1 MSSPINSPQDR
12 YCQFHATFSL
22 PSHCAPSPGNGG
34 HGGVRSLA
42 LSPHQQWLASGGDDG
57 RVAIH
62 STKKLQE
69 RAEFDAASEI
79 MPAYNVGS
87 DWVRAIAVAPS
98 GQWWVCG
105 SNDGS
110 LRVFW
115 WCDRQWKPCQLV
127 ARAHGFWVMAV
138 VITPD
143 GKTVISAGADNRV
156 QAWRV
161 EHHELGIT
169 LVPTWSGSRHT
180 FWVSGLALTAEGGT
194 VASVGYDG
202 QLALWDVEQGEEIR
216 HWQAHSGYCSSVAC
230 APNGKTIATG
240 GADRLIYLWDFE
252 TGHCRA
258 TLSGNG
264 GNVFGLEFHPDAH
277 TLYSSGSDGTI
288 RAWETESGKFS
299 RFIGLS
305 NCPWALAIA
314 PDGRWL
320 AVAGADEYIRRWS
333 LPDGQDLGAIATD
346 GEQLPGLAITPDGQT
361 LWVGGNHGEIRAIAL
376 PPTPTAVTFTA
387 IHGHC
392 DGRVRGIAWHKSNA
406 NNHKYELWTGGD
418 DGFVRRW
425 QVSPNLPDSPA
436 APQVSTDIQV
446 HPLNAWH
453 TDTLWV
459 MAIARASLPGSKW
472 IASGGTD
479 QFVTLWSLDG
489 QPLQQLRG
497 HTGWISALAIAPDDS
512 WLVSASH
519 DGTLRQWN
527 CNTGKCLRTLT
538 PPTGSILET
547 VAIDPA
553 AHWIATGSDRHVYL
567 WNAHTGILSATF
579 TGHTRAITHL
589 HFADGYLIS
598 SSLDSTVRWW
608 NVETLQCDQQIKT
621 QVPAIATQTLP
632 SNQLI
637 TAPAW
642 GGHLELFSPSPN

>member
-1 MSSPINSPQDR
+1 MDSPITSPKNHLPDL
-12 YCQFHATFSL
+12 HSTFSL

-42 LSPHQQWLASGGDDG
+42 LSPDQQWLASGGDDG

-62 STKKLQE
+62 STEKLQE
-69 RAEFDAASEI
+69 RVELDATPQI
-79 MPAYNVGS
+79 MPAFNVGS

-98 GQWWVCG
+98 GQWWICG

-115 WCDRQWKPCQLV
+115 WKDNAWKPCQLV

-156 QAWRV
+156 QTWRV
-161 EHHELGIT
+161 EHHELGVT
-169 LVPTWSGSRHT
+169 LTPTWSGDRHT
-180 FWVSGLALTAEGGT
+180 FWVSSLALTTDGST
-194 VASVGYDG
+194 LASVGYDG
-202 QLALWDVEQGEEIR
+202 QLALWDVELGKEIR
-216 HWQAHSGYCSSVAC
+216 HWQAHSGYCSSVAI
-230 APNGKTIATG
+230 APNGKIIATG
-240 GADRLIYLWDFE
+240 GADRLIYLWDLE
-252 TGHCRA
+252 TGNCRA

-264 GNVFGLEFHPDAH
+264 GNVFGLEFHPDGH
-277 TLYSSGSDGTI
+277 TLYSNGSDGTI
-288 RAWETESGKFS
+288 RAWEAESGKFA

-314 PDGRWL
+314 PDGQWL

-333 LPDGQDLGAIATD
+333 LPEGKDLGAIATD

-361 LWVGGNHGEIRAIAL
+361 LLVGGNHGEIRGVAL

-392 DGRVRGIAWHKSNA
+392 DGRVRGIAWDKSDA
-406 NNHKYELWTGGD
+406 KNNKYELWTGGD

-425 QVSPNLPDSPA
+425 QITPKLPVSPA
-436 APQVSTDIQV
+436 APQVTADIQV
-446 HPLNAWH
+446 QPLNAWH
-453 TDTLWV
+453 TNTLWV
-459 MAIARASLPGSKW
+459 MAISRPTLPSSQW

-479 QFVTLWSLDG
+479 QLVTLWSLDG
-489 QPLQQLRG
+489 QRLQQLHG
-497 HTGWISALAIAPDDS
+497 HTGWISALAIAPDDT

-527 CNTGKCLRTLT
+527 IKTGKCLRTLT
-538 PPTGSILET
+538 PEGGILET
-547 VAIDPA
+547 VAVDPA
-553 AHWIATGSDRHVYL
+553 GHWIATGCDRHVYL
-567 WNAHTGILSATF
+567 WNAHTGILSTTF

-608 NVETLQCDQQIKT
+608 NV
-621 QVPAIATQTLP
+621 
-632 SNQLI
+632 
-637 TAPAW
+637 
-642 GGHLELFSPSPN
+642 